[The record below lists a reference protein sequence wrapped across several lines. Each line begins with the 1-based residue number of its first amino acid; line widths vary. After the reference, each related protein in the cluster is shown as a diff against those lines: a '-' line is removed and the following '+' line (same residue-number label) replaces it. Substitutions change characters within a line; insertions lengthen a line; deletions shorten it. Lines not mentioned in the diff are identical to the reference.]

1 MIVRF
6 CAFITSTAHILF
18 AHMHLVVLI
27 LDKLSLSLTAKST
40 AVRRPLLKYQLI
52 GHVTIWSFSC
62 LCYWKYLTMDYG
74 WLISC
79 PQSECYTSTI
89 QCYRNAMEPPG
100 DTARRSPR
108 NWVAMLSKLAFR
120 RMATATPHPKWKGK
134 SLRVCLCARV
144 FVFKWK
150 KLKAGSLDKSGTTT
164 CAVSI
169 PPPTKAWGATVCF
182 LLFSVWQRIILL
194 SKYIVPILKF

>member
-52 GHVTIWSFSC
+52 GHVFATGNIWLWLVDFMSSIRM
-62 LCYWKYLTMDYG
+62 LYKHDTM
-74 WLISC
+74 LS
-79 PQSECYTSTI
+79 
-89 QCYRNAMEPPG
+89 QCYGTTRWHCQTIAPELGCYAFETRVSADGYRNP
-100 DTARRSPR
+100 S
-108 NWVAMLSKLAFR
+108 
-120 RMATATPHPKWKGK
+120 PHPKWKGK

-169 PPPTKAWGATVCF
+169 PPATKAWGATVCF